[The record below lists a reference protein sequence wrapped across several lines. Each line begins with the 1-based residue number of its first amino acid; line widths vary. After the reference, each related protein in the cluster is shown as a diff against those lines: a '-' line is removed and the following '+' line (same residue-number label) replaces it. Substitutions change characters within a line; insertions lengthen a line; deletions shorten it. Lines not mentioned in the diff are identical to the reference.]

1 MASATEFRLLGPVE
15 VRRAGLVIPVQPG
28 KQRTVLA
35 ALLLKGDRVVPLE
48 ELGEVLWGPARP
60 PSERATLRNY
70 IKRSGEHSGMRAATG
85 SGLSRTDT

>member
-60 PSERATLRNY
+60 PSERA
-70 IKRSGEHSGMRAATG
+70 ATG

>member
-48 ELGEVLWGPARP
+48 ELGEVSEAIGYGYERDARGTPPA
-60 PSERATLRNY
+60 
-70 IKRSGEHSGMRAATG
+70 GG
-85 SGLSRTDT
+85 SASRG